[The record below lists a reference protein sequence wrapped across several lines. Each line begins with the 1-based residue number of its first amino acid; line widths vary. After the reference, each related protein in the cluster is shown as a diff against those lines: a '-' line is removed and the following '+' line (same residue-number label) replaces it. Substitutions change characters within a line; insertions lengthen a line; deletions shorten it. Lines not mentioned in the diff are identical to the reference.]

1 MTCKH
6 LQELYALCERYNLK
20 ITGAELVRIVC
31 PTCGVDEV
39 CPNVLTEEYERRHGQ
54 VFGQETTQPQPQ
66 ESPPIN
72 PSP

>member
-6 LQELYALCERYNLK
+6 LQELFALCERYNLK

-39 CPNVLTEEYERRHGQ
+39 CPNVLTEEYERRHGE
-54 VFGQETTQPQPQ
+54 VSSEETAPPQPQ
-66 ESPPIN
+66 GSSTAT

>member
-54 VFGQETTQPQPQ
+54 VSGQETTQPQPQ

>member
-6 LQELYALCERYNLK
+6 LQELFALCERYNLK

-39 CPNVLTEEYERRHGQ
+39 CPNVLTEEYERRHGE
-54 VFGQETTQPQPQ
+54 VSSEETATPQPQ
-66 ESPPIN
+66 GSSTAT

>member
-6 LQELYALCERYNLK
+6 LQELYSLCERYNLK

-39 CPNVLTEEYERRHGQ
+39 CPNVLTDEYERRHSEESGPSK
-54 VFGQETTQPQPQ
+54 PQN
-66 ESPPIN
+66 SPEAN
-72 PSP
+72 PPAR

>member
-1 MTCKH
+1 MSCKH

-39 CPNVLTEEYERRHGQ
+39 CPNVLIEEYERRHQSEDPTQGGEDTQ
-54 VFGQETTQPQPQ
+54 VS
-66 ESPPIN
+66 SPDN
-72 PSP
+72 S

>member
-1 MTCKH
+1 MSCKH

-39 CPNVLTEEYERRHGQ
+39 CPNVLIEEYERRHQ
-54 VFGQETTQPQPQ
+54 QE
-66 ESPPIN
+66 EPP
-72 PSP
+72 PGDEQTRVSTPEE